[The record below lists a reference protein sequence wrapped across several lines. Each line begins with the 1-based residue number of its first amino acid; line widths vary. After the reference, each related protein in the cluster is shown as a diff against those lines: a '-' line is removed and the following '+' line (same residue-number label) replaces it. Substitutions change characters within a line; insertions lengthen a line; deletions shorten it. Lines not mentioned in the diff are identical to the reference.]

1 MTAWRLVFTPKQ
13 RLSEKGHG
21 FILEKNRQTQYIYLR
36 DKETGKENMHIKIF
50 TTGGTIDKVYFD
62 EMSAYQVGPPNIS
75 SVFEELKLA
84 FTYTIESL
92 MKKDSLE
99 LTDEDRITIVRAVA
113 RDASERILI
122 THGTDT
128 MVQTAKKLADIQGK
142 TIVLTGA
149 LKPALFKTTDA
160 VFNIGCAVIAA
171 QTLPPGVYIVMNG
184 CVFTHDQV
192 RKNRQQGMFETLS
205 SSEK

>member
-1 MTAWRLVFTPKQ
+1 
-13 RLSEKGHG
+13 
-21 FILEKNRQTQYIYLR
+21 
-36 DKETGKENMHIKIF
+36 MHIKIF
-50 TTGGTIDKVYFD
+50 STGGTIDKVYFD

-75 SVFEELKLA
+75 EVFDELKMG

-92 MKKDSLE
+92 MKKDRLE
-99 LTDEDRITIVRAVA
+99 ITDEDRAIISGAVA
-113 RDASERILI
+113 KDSTPRILI

-128 MVQTAKKLADIQGK
+128 MVQTAKKLARIQGK

-160 VFNIGCAVIAA
+160 VFNIGCAVIAV

-184 CVFTHDQV
+184 CVFSHDQV
-192 RKNRQQGMFETLS
+192 RKNRQRGMFEALQ